1 VILSSLA
8 LLAEAMLFRL
18 AGSLSFLLTLSY
30 LPHVLTHDPIAT
42 PEPTV
47 DGIPFSTRV
56 YWMRQAN
63 AVLAE
68 LASPCPFGAFGTVVV
83 NHTDNYGLGELVCIG
98 VNSLSEYG
106 NPTLHGILPGTLNDA
121 ANLIQ

>member
-1 VILSSLA
+1 MILSLA
-8 LLAEAMLFRL
+8 LPAVAMLFRL
-18 AGSLSFLLTLSY
+18 GDSLSFLLTLSY
-30 LPHVLTHDPIAT
+30 LPHVLAHDPVAS

-83 NHTDNYGLGELVCIG
+83 NHTDTYGLGKLVCIG
-98 VNSLSEYG
+98 VNSLFEFG
-106 NPTLHGILPGTLNDA
+106 NPTLHGMLPGKA
-121 ANLIQ
+121 KRHS